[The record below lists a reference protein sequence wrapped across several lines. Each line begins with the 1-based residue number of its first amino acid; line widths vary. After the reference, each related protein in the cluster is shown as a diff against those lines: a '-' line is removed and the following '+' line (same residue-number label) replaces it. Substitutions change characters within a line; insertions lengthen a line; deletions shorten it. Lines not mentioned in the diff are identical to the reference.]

1 MKMMKK
7 MAAAASAV
15 MIAAMSVASITASA
29 AIEFDA
35 GNKIIPTDKGPYGA
49 YLCLQAGGDAQWKP
63 GDLGGEECE
72 FSTDGSYSVSATMAN
87 GSGTVE
93 LMLLETNLNA
103 YSYAPDNA
111 SCKDGSLPDGCTVS
125 IKIDSIE
132 VKQTS
137 GSSYTIDYNGPSN
150 GALRLSDNGS
160 TVRVNILNQWT
171 NPKVMDIEKDLS
183 AKGGLAAGDVV
194 TVNFTV
200 SGIAGGGNGGGEGG
214 TTAPTGGETGNT
226 TTTTATNADGTP
238 VTTTTDKGGNSGGTS
253 GGSSNGGSSNGGSSN
268 GNSSSGKSSGNSST
282 GNATTSQTGDFGIAA
297 VALGAVATAALAV
310 GAVTVTRRKK

>member
-35 GNKIIPTDKGPYGA
+35 GNKIIPVDKGPYGA
-49 YLCLQAGGDAQWKP
+49 YLCLQAGGDSQWKP

-72 FSTDGSYSVSATMAN
+72 FSKDGSYSVSATMAN

-103 YSYAPDNA
+103 YSYAPDKA

-160 TVRVNILNQWT
+160 SIRVNILNQWT

-200 SGIAGGGNGGGEGG
+200 SGIDGGGNGGGEDG
-214 TTAPTGGETGNT
+214 TTAPTDGGSGDT

-238 VTTTTDKGGNSGGTS
+238 VTTTTDKDGNSDGSSGGAS
-253 GGSSNGGSSNGGSSN
+253 GGSSSGGSSSGS
-268 GNSSSGKSSGNSST
+268 SSSGKSSGNSST

>member
-1 MKMMKK
+1 MKMMKT

-35 GNKIIPTDKGPYGA
+35 DNKIVPVDKGPYSA
-49 YLCLQAGGDAQWKP
+49 YLCLQAGADTQCKP
-63 GDLGGEECE
+63 GDLGGAECE
-72 FSTDGSYSVSATMAN
+72 FSTNGSYSVSATMKN
-87 GSGTVE
+87 GSDKVE
-93 LMLLETNLNA
+93 LMALETNLNA
-103 YSYAPDNA
+103 YSYAPVKA
-111 SCKDGSLPDGCTVS
+111 SCKAGSLPDGCTVS

-137 GSSYTIDYNGPSN
+137 GSSYTIDYKGPSD
-150 GALRLSDNGS
+150 GALCLSKNDS
-160 TVRVNILNQWT
+160 TVRVNILNQLT
-171 NPKVMDIEKDLS
+171 NPKVADIEEDLS

-200 SGIAGGGNGGGEGG
+200 SGIAGGGNGGGEDG
-214 TTAPTGGETGNT
+214 TTATTGGETPGNT
-226 TTTTATNADGTP
+226 TTTTA
-238 VTTTTDKGGNSGGTS
+238 VTTTDKDDNSGGAS
-253 GGSSNGGSSNGGSSN
+253 GGPSNGGSSS

-282 GNATTSQTGDFGIAA
+282 GNAKTSQTGDFGIAA
-297 VALGAVATAALAV
+297 VALGAVATAALAA